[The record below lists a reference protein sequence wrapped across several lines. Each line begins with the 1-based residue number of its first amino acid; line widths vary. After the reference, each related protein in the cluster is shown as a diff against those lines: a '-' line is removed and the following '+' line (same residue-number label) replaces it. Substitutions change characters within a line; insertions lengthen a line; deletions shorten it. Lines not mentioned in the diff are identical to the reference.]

1 MTHIKTFSLKNKYR
15 CPLLMTAV
23 LVNWLHIINIT
34 LIALMHEASL
44 DIKRQEEDTLG
55 VMKVWVGQER

>member
-1 MTHIKTFSLKNKYR
+1 
-15 CPLLMTAV
+15 MTAV